1 MEPAAH
7 VDGRAFRLAT
17 MSYAPKSRKSVP
29 ISEAVA
35 VNTRQVNVAV
45 EGLDPAGVPG
55 SFTVHLLRDGQRIA
69 SRFMFR
75 PSRGVGPTDAGAE
88 DRFAHFDFLLPID
101 AVADGML
108 TVEVEPLEP
117 TTRGERVPPESIGHP
132 TISAYLMLETR

>member
-1 MEPAAH
+1 MDPAPH
-7 VDGRAFRLAT
+7 VNGRASRVAA
-17 MSYAPKSRKSVP
+17 MSYAPRSRKSVP

-45 EGLDPAGVPG
+45 EGLDPAGIPG

-69 SRFMFR
+69 SRFMLR
-75 PSRGVGPTDAGAE
+75 PSGGVDPADASAAT
-88 DRFAHFDFLLPID
+88 RLAHFDFLLPID

-108 TVEVEPLEP
+108 TVEVEPLE
-117 TTRGERVPPESIGHP
+117 TISRGARVPPESIGHP